1 VRRFSPS
8 KLLNGYFLSAV
19 FHLLLFVLFAFYV
32 IQPYLPEKWYSFEWE
47 PLKEST
53 VMEPANKEAIT
64 NGKNNNAD
72 AAKTISAGN
81 PGNTE
86 LIISNETPS
95 GIGDSEPAIAMPLS
109 AFTEEDTKT
118 ALPNS
123 YSRNRNANALNA
135 IPGTSA
141 EGNFAFSTTLEEGG
155 GEAYFIHQAH
165 PQISPTE
172 EGEVYLE
179 FKLTAKGL
187 VNMSSVNV
195 ISYTNAT
202 YAEAV
207 RKVMPLWKF
216 GFKGSYNPRQLYR
229 LRCRFVINE

>member
-1 VRRFSPS
+1 VRRFSFS
-8 KLLNGYFLSAV
+8 KLSNGYFLSAV

-32 IQPYLPEKWYSFEWE
+32 IQPYLPEKWYAFEWE

-53 VMEPANKEAIT
+53 VIEPTNKEGIA
-64 NGKNNNAD
+64 NGKNNNAETATAI
-72 AAKTISAGN
+72 AAGI
-81 PGNTE
+81 PGNME
-86 LIISNETPS
+86 LIISNELPVAS
-95 GIGDSEPAIAMPLS
+95 GDSEPALAMPLT
-109 AFTEEDTKT
+109 ALTPEDAKT
-118 ALPNS
+118 ALPTG
-123 YSRNRNANALNA
+123 YSRTRNVGALNA
-135 IPGTSA
+135 IPGTSG

-155 GEAYFIHQAH
+155 GEAYFINQTH

-195 ISYTNAT
+195 LSYTNAT

-216 GFKGSYNPRQLYR
+216 GFKGNYNPRQLYR